1 MAKLTLSSILM
12 ISLAFSGSEEQ
23 KVILKKIVIGDQ
35 TEDVKINVNTE
46 VEDGVCTIVITR
58 DGETTEYSFDLEN
71 EEGLKEIEKKIEE
84 LGLDL
89 HVKALVHGDEN
100 KFFIDGG
107 HGGGAFLGVHIQ
119 DLTDQLRTYFK
130 VKGDGGVLISEVV
143 EDSPAEKAGIKA
155 GDVITIV
162 GDEEI
167 SGPSNLQKSIRK
179 HDPEEKVKITIVRN
193 GRKRVI
199 NTTLG
204 ENERKYSWLPKKPD
218 NDHRMMFFSMDEDID
233 VLKDGIKKRYKVM
246 KKHGEKKDS
255 LKEEVEALKEQM
267 EELKKQIEE
276 LKKP

>member
-89 HVKALVHGDEN
+89 HVKGLV
-100 KFFIDGG
+100 

-179 HDPEEKVKITIVRN
+179 HDPEEKVKITLVRN

-204 ENERKYSWLPKKPD
+204 ENERKYSWMPKKPD

>member
-12 ISLAFSGSEEQ
+12 MSMAFSSGEEQ
-23 KVILKKIVIGDQ
+23 KVIVKKIVIGDQ

-46 VEDGVCTIVITR
+46 VKDGVCTIVITR
-58 DGETTEYSFDLEN
+58 DGETTEYSFNLEN

-107 HGGGAFLGVHIQ
+107 HGGGTFLGVHIQ

-162 GDEEI
+162 DDEEI
-167 SGPSNLQKSIRK
+167 SGPSNLQKTIRK
-179 HDPEEKVKITIVRN
+179 HDPEEKVKITLVRN

-204 ENERKYSWLPKKPD
+204 ENERKYSWIPKKPD
-218 NDHRMMFFSMDEDID
+218 NDHWMMFYNMDEDID